1 MNGGPLKSRIKWS
14 SYQEYIVMHSS
25 DDDDDSDIN

>member
-1 MNGGPLKSRIKWS
+1 MNGGPLESRFEWS

-25 DDDDDSDIN
+25 SDDDDSDIN